1 MMTLTQILECI
12 AQEDEL
18 PGPMPDE
25 MATIL
30 RDAFE
35 QNDLDLLAEAFRI
48 TVRQTKAGIADR
60 VKARYWEEE

>member
-35 QNDLDLLAEAFRI
+35 RNDTDLLAEAFRI
-48 TVRQTKAGIADR
+48 TVRQTKANIADR
-60 VKARYWEEE
+60 VNARYWEEG